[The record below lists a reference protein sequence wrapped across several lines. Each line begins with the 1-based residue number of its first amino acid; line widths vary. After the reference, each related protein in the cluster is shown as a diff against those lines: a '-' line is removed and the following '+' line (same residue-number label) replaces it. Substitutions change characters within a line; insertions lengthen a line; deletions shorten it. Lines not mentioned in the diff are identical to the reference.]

1 MRIQR
6 VARTFLRHGADCEVR
21 IPGLPVFPD
30 APPPKF
36 ISFFARSVSDTYG
49 HFNGLLFTTARF
61 AAILRVMRNAKK
73 TFAPLSCSRF
83 RRFSPLR
90 TRDASIPGFF
100 S

>member
-49 HFNGLLFTTARF
+49 HFNGLLF
-61 AAILRVMRNAKK
+61 LQRVLQQFDESCETQKK
-73 TFAPLSCSRF
+73 PLHRY
-83 RRFSPLR
+83 P
-90 TRDASIPGFF
+90 AQGFVAF
-100 S
+100 HP